1 MSAEEKIEKISKLS
15 KVGSKSIESEI
26 AAVEP
31 PIERVPPNPEHFDR
45 LMIDPSD
52 RGHGKISSVASI
64 EFEPTRPSLVQ
75 EVKNLDQ
82 KVGQISRG
90 QVDDLVAAA
99 DDIVDKMHSIK
110 TQLASSTDANDL
122 PSSTR
127 RLLTNRLGHIDE
139 NLKIA
144 LNKAGVEYVP
154 PLSVEEKAT
163 PIQRFLGMLTNGQNQ
178 LESLTGQVQQMQMN
192 GKELSPA
199 NMLLIQIKVGTVQQE
214 IEFFTSMLNKGLES
228 TKTLM
233 NVQV

>member
-1 MSAEEKIEKISKLS
+1 MSEEKVEKISKLS
-15 KVGSKSIESEI
+15 KVEGKSIETEI
-26 AAVEP
+26 AMEAP
-31 PIERVPPNPEHFDR
+31 AERVPPNSEHFDR
-45 LMIDPSD
+45 LMADPSD
-52 RGHGKISSVASI
+52 RGQGKISSVASV

-99 DDIVDKMHSIK
+99 DDIVDKMHTIK
-110 TQLASSTDANDL
+110 TQLSSATDAHL

-154 PLSVEEKAT
+154 PPSAAEKAT
-163 PIQRFLGMLTNGQNQ
+163 PIERFLGMLTNGQNQ

-199 NMLLIQIKVGTVQQE
+199 NMLLIQIKVGSVQQE